1 MARFL
6 LFLIVLLLSVSPS
19 SADVQQDLP
28 PFGSNLFQGN
38 FASSGTS
45 QTLQPGDRILVRLW
59 GARTLETSCTVSG
72 EGDLDIPGLGRIS
85 MAGLPRGDAEQIR
98 KAIESKL
105 NVDGIKDTQV
115 YARPLDAQKIS
126 VFVTGFVNRPGSY
139 AGMSSDNILAFLD
152 RAGGIDSQRGS
163 YRSISVM
170 RGGRNIASADLY
182 PFILRGQIPAA
193 RFRDGDTIVVSE
205 RRPTVSASGEVR
217 NAARF
222 EFDSREPCG
231 ISLARLA
238 DPSPRATHV
247 SITGYRQGSPFSQYV
262 SLEDFR
268 QMRLDNGDKVVFHAD
283 STGKTIMIEAQ
294 GAVAGPSRF
303 PVMRGARLKE
313 VLNYIS
319 VDPERADLAGIY
331 IRRIST
337 AKQQKKAISDALS
350 RLEQNAYTATSS
362 SNDEAQIRAKEAEML
377 SNFIQ
382 RARNVEPEGI
392 VVVGSGCEPADIA
405 MENGDIIV
413 IPEKSDVVMISGEVI
428 MPQAVVWN
436 KDRSL
441 EDYIRSAGG
450 FSNRADRTNLI
461 AVHPNGEVV
470 PRPKA
475 IQPGDQILVLPHVD
489 TKNMQA
495 LKEVS
500 QILYQIA
507 VAAKVILDI

>member
-1 MARFL
+1 MTRLLFSLIAFL
-6 LFLIVLLLSVSPS
+6 LTASFALG
-19 SADVQQDLP
+19 ADQQLP
-28 PFGSNLFQGN
+28 TFGSNLFQGN
-38 FASSGTS
+38 FASSGAS
-45 QTLQPGDRILVRLW
+45 STLQPGDRILVRLW
-59 GARTLETSCTVSG
+59 GARTLETTCTVTP
-72 EGDLDIPGLGRIS
+72 EGDLDLPDVGKVSLS
-85 MAGLPRGDAEQIR
+85 GLPRDDASQIQ

-105 NVDGIKDTQV
+105 LVEGIADAQV

-152 RAGGIDSQRGS
+152 RAGGIDPRRGS

-193 RFRDGDTIVVSE
+193 RFRDGDTIVVAE
-205 RRPTVSASGEVR
+205 QRPTVSATGEVR

-222 EFDSREPCG
+222 EFDGEDPRGS
-231 ISLARLA
+231 SLASLA
-238 DPSPRATHV
+238 DPSPQATHV
-247 SITGYRQGSPFSQYV
+247 SVTGYRHGTPFSQYV
-262 SLEDFR
+262 SLEDFSR
-268 QMRLDNGDKVVFHAD
+268 MRLENGDSAVFHAD
-283 STGKTIMIEAQ
+283 SKGRAITIEAQ
-294 GAVAGPSRF
+294 GAIAGPSRF
-303 PVMRGARLKE
+303 PVMRGAHLKD

-319 VDPERADLAGIY
+319 VVPERANLQGIY

-337 AKQQKKAISDALS
+337 AKQQKKAINDALN

-362 SNDEAQIRAKEAEML
+362 SSDEAQIRAKEAEML
-377 SNFIQ
+377 SSFIQ
-382 RARNVEPEGI
+382 RARSVEPEGI
-392 VVVGSGCEPADIA
+392 VVVGSGGETADIA
-405 MENGDIIV
+405 MEDGDIIV

-428 MPQAVVWN
+428 MPQAVVWS

-441 EDYIRSAGG
+441 DDYIRSAGG
-450 FSNRADRTNLI
+450 FSNRADRSNLI

-470 PRPKA
+470 PRPRE

-495 LKEVS
+495 LKEIS
-500 QILYQIA
+500 QILYQVA
-507 VAAKVILDI
+507 VAAKVILAL